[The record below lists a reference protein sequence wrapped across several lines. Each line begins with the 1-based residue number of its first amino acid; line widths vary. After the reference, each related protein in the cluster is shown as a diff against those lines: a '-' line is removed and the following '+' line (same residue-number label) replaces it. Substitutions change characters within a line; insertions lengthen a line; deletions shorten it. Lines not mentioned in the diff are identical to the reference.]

1 MSGARPLEQTQA
13 RNDSL
18 RAQLTGPVRAFLQTE
33 SGSAGLL
40 LAATIV
46 ALAWANSPLSEHYF
60 NLWATD
66 ISVHVGSHAL
76 DMDLHHWI
84 NDGLM
89 VVFFFVIGLE
99 LRHEISV
106 GDLRQKRRL
115 VIPMLGA
122 VGGLIVP
129 AILYLLISPSGA
141 ANNGWGI
148 VIGTDTA
155 FLLGALALVGPRAS
169 TQLRVFLLSMTIGDD
184 LIAVAIIGAAYSDS
198 LHVIAILVAV
208 ACLLSIAL
216 LGRLGAWQNLAYLV
230 AGFVA
235 WLATVKSGLHPSI
248 TGMLAGLLVVSHPPR
263 RDALDRAAELFHNF
277 RQAPLPHAGRSVSR
291 GLQRAVPVNERLQE
305 ILHPWTSFVI
315 VPLFAFSNAGVD
327 LRGGLLTDSLTS
339 GVMWAVVVGLVVGK
353 PIGVAIAAFIG
364 VRSRLGE
371 LPRGLGPGQI
381 VGGGALSGMGFS
393 VSILIANLAFSD
405 PLLRQEAIVG
415 VLLACLLSVIT
426 GWLAF
431 KFAALVLREQPAH
444 LPTVLDPPVDP
455 ARDHIRGPA
464 DAPLTLVEYADFEC
478 PFCGS
483 ATNVTRELRARFGGR
498 LRYVFRHLPLADVHP
513 NAELAAQA
521 AEAAAAQGKFWEM
534 HALLFQN
541 QDELELEDLIGY
553 AGRLGLDTEAF
564 TRALSDGTYA
574 ERIAEDVASAEASGA
589 RATPTFFIGDRRHT
603 GPWDAQTLARE
614 LESLAGAAPSRA
626 ARGLT
631 RPMPGPRP

>member
-1 MSGARPLEQTQA
+1 MIGNAVRTPDQSRPRREF
-13 RNDSL
+13 L
-18 RAQLTGPVRAFLQTE
+18 RAQLTRPVRDFLQTE

-40 LAATIV
+40 LAATIA
-46 ALAWANSPLSEHYF
+46 ALAWANSPWSAHYF
-60 NLWATD
+60 NLWATE
-66 ISVHVGSHAL
+66 ISVHIGAHSL
-76 DMDLHHWI
+76 DMNFHHWI

-122 VGGLIVP
+122 VGGLAIP
-129 AILYLLISPSGA
+129 ALLYLAISPGGQA
-141 ANNGWGI
+141 HHGWGV

-155 FLLGALALVGPRAS
+155 FLLGALALVGPKAS

-184 LIAVAIIGAAYSDS
+184 LIAVAIIGAAYSES
-198 LHVIAILVAV
+198 LHLVAILLAV
-208 ACLLSIAL
+208 ACLLLIAL
-216 LGRLGAWQNLAYLV
+216 LGRMGAWQNLAYVL
-230 AGFVA
+230 AGFGA
-235 WLATVKSGLHPSI
+235 WLATIKSGLHPSI
-248 TGMLAGLLVVSHPPR
+248 VGMIAGLLVVSHPPQ
-263 RDALDRAAELFHNF
+263 RDALDRAAQLFHNF
-277 RQAPLPHAGRSVSR
+277 RQAPLPRSGRSVSR

-339 GVMWAVVVGLVVGK
+339 RVMWAVVVGLVVGK
-353 PIGVAIAAFIG
+353 PIGVAFAAWAG
-364 VRSRLGE
+364 VHLRLGH
-371 LPRGLGPGQI
+371 LPRGLGPGQL

-415 VLLACLLSVIT
+415 VLFACVLSVAT
-426 GWLAF
+426 GWLSF
-431 KFAALVLREQPAH
+431 KVAARVLGEQPAH
-444 LPTVLDPPVDP
+444 LPTALDQPVDV
-455 ARDHIRGPA
+455 ARDHISGPL

-478 PFCGS
+478 PFCGT
-483 ATNVTRELRARFGGR
+483 ATSVTRELRAHFGDR

-521 AEAAAAQGKFWEM
+521 SEAAHAQGKFWEM
-534 HALLFQN
+534 HALLFQH
-541 QDELELEDLIGY
+541 QAELEMEDLIGY

-564 TRALSDGTYA
+564 TRALNDGTYGD
-574 ERIAEDVASAEASGA
+574 RVREDVASAEASGA
-589 RATPTFFIGDRRHT
+589 RGTPTFFIGDRRHT

-614 LESLAGAAPSRA
+614 LEELTGTAVMPPRAGLPAFEPHS
-626 ARGLT
+626 
-631 RPMPGPRP
+631 